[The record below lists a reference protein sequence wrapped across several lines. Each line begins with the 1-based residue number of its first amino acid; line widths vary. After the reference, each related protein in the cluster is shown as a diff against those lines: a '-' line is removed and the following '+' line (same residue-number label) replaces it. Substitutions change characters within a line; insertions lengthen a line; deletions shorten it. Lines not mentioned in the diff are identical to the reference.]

1 MTKQITIQRAREYY
15 DLGVIAS
22 FHLMRDS
29 MSTGWIVCIEG
40 TSGAS
45 WTLHTARGEVRS
57 FASLDSAVK
66 AVEETGM
73 RVSSLK
79 VGV

>member
-1 MTKQITIQRAREYY
+1 MSKQITIQKVREYY
-15 DLGVIAS
+15 ELGVIAG
-22 FHLMRDS
+22 FHLVRDP
-29 MSTGWIVCIEG
+29 MSSGWIVCIEG

-73 RVSSLK
+73 RVSSLN

>member
-1 MTKQITIQRAREYY
+1 MSKQITIQKVREYY
-15 DLGVIAS
+15 ELGVIAG
-22 FHLMRDS
+22 FLLVRDP
-29 MSTGWIVCIEG
+29 MSSGWIVCIEG

>member
-1 MTKQITIQRAREYY
+1 MSNHFTIQRAREYY
-15 DLGVIAS
+15 DLGVIAA
-22 FHLMRDS
+22 FHLVRDPMGS
-29 MSTGWIVCIEG
+29 GWIVCIEG

-66 AVEETGM
+66 SVEETGM
-73 RVSSLK
+73 RVSALK
-79 VGV
+79 VGA

>member
-1 MTKQITIQRAREYY
+1 MSKQLTIQKAREYY
-15 DLGVIAS
+15 DLGVIAA
-22 FHLMRDS
+22 FHLVRDPMGS
-29 MSTGWIVCIEG
+29 GWIVCIEG
-40 TSGAS
+40 TTGTS

-66 AVEETGM
+66 AVEESGM

-79 VGV
+79 VSA

>member
-1 MTKQITIQRAREYY
+1 MSNHFTIQRAREYY

-22 FHLMRDS
+22 FHLVRDPT
-29 MSTGWIVCIEG
+29 STGWIVSIVG
-40 TSGAS
+40 TSGTS

-79 VGV
+79 VSA

>member
-1 MTKQITIQRAREYY
+1 MSKQITIQKAREYY
-15 DLGVIAS
+15 DLGVIAA
-22 FHLMRDS
+22 FHLVRDPMGS
-29 MSTGWIVCIEG
+29 GWIVCIEG
-40 TSGAS
+40 TSGTS

-66 AVEETGM
+66 AVEESGM

-79 VGV
+79 VSA

>member
-1 MTKQITIQRAREYY
+1 MSNHFTIQRAREYY

-22 FHLMRDS
+22 FHLVRDP

-40 TSGAS
+40 TSGTS
-45 WTLHTARGEVRS
+45 WTLHTARGDVRS

-66 AVEETGM
+66 AVEESGM

-79 VGV
+79 VSA

>member
-1 MTKQITIQRAREYY
+1 MSKQLTIQKAREYY

-22 FHLMRDS
+22 FHLVRDPMGS
-29 MSTGWIVCIEG
+29 GWIVCIEG
-40 TSGAS
+40 TTGTS

-66 AVEETGM
+66 AVEESGM

-79 VGV
+79 VSA